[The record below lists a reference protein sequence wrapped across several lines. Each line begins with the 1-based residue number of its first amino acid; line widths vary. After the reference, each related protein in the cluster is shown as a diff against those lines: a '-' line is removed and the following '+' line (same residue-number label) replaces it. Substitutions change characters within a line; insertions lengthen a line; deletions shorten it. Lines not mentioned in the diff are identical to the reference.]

1 VLPSGLAGPA
11 DDPLTAPEPA
21 ANVTWLQVIPDSW
34 VDDPAVVVTSREN
47 VRLALVA
54 SLQHLPAQQRAVLLR
69 DVLAFPA
76 ADVAAMLDI
85 SAVAVK
91 SALQRAR
98 ARMQDVAPSTDDV
111 IEPTATRARELLERY
126 MAAFEAADTTL
137 LEEAL
142 RHDAALE
149 MVGARTWFAGR
160 ATCLPYLAGVVGVQG
175 DWRMVAIAA
184 NGQPAAAPYRRDD
197 DGVLRAFGIAVLD
210 VTATGIARVVV
221 FGDPGLV
228 TLFGLPLIDSPLEV
242 TLVDRTVTGARH
254 HDVVARY
261 AGKLNGC
268 PTSLLPLAQIVD
280 HDVAIL
286 ASSLDVARRGLGE
299 IDLDIARFC
308 GGTERF
314 GRPDRVARGHLAVHV
329 MNFDAPR
336 SAAEYHRSGVSV
348 GDQLVDISGI
358 RTPVGDCDHAS
369 TYRQQPTCDTAFSR
383 ELAGENPRL
392 STVDSWRRLTDNNG

>member
-1 VLPSGLAGPA
+1 
-11 DDPLTAPEPA
+11 
-21 ANVTWLQVIPDSW
+21 

-242 TLVDRTVTGARH
+242 T
-254 HDVVARY
+254 
-261 AGKLNGC
+261 
-268 PTSLLPLAQIVD
+268 
-280 HDVAIL
+280 
-286 ASSLDVARRGLGE
+286 
-299 IDLDIARFC
+299 
-308 GGTERF
+308 
-314 GRPDRVARGHLAVHV
+314 
-329 MNFDAPR
+329 R
-336 SAAEYHRSGVSV
+336 S
-348 GDQLVDISGI
+348 
-358 RTPVGDCDHAS
+358 
-369 TYRQQPTCDTAFSR
+369 
-383 ELAGENPRL
+383 
-392 STVDSWRRLTDNNG
+392 